1 MTTTRLN
8 SLEEYGPS
16 FQTKVISSLLTH
28 KKFLLSIHDVLT
40 DEYFSTQAS
49 KWIVGQILRYYSEYH
64 CPPTMEVLK
73 VEMKKITNDVL
84 QIAIKEQLKQS
95 YSASEDDLEYIEN
108 EFSGFC
114 KNQQLKRALLD
125 SVDLLKGGE
134 YDSIRFLIDSALK
147 AGQDKNIGHE
157 YDKDT
162 ESRYRED
169 NRVIIPTPWD
179 KINELIQ
186 GGLGNG
192 DFGLVFGNPGG
203 GKSWA
208 LVALGGCA
216 VQLGY
221 NVVHYTLELGEDYVG
236 KRYDA
241 FFTGIPVDKL
251 KNFKSKVQE
260 TITELP
266 GKLIIKE
273 YTPGKASISTLES
286 HIKKCEDLG
295 FKTDLI
301 IIDYVDL
308 LSSKR
313 KNRERKDEIDDIYIS
328 TKGLARELN
337 LPVWSVSQVN
347 RTGAKENIIEGTAA
361 AGSYDKIMISDL
373 CLTLSRKKE
382 DKVNGTGRIH
392 VMKNRYGADGMTYN
406 AKIDTSR
413 GYIEI
418 EDEYNPD
425 DDEDTKPA
433 VKKFDSDFDKFDKQL
448 LKNKFFELNNK

>member
-1 MTTTRLN
+1 
-8 SLEEYGPS
+8 
-16 FQTKVISSLLTH
+16 
-28 KKFLLSIHDVLT
+28 
-40 DEYFSTQAS
+40 
-49 KWIVGQILRYYSEYH
+49 
-64 CPPTMEVLK
+64 MEVLK

-169 NRVIIPTPWD
+169 NRVIIPTPWN

>member
-1 MTTTRLN
+1 MDEVGASVKLHKIKIPD
-8 SLEEYGPS
+8 SL
-16 FQTKVISSLLTH
+16 
-28 KKFLLSIHDVLT
+28 KKLEAEMSEIVDRKEIAAKKQDYENAAIYRDKQRNILALI
-40 DEYFSTQAS
+40 EQENI
-49 KWIVGQILRYYSEYH
+49 KW
-64 CPPTMEVLK
+64 
-73 VEMKKITNDVL
+73 
-84 QIAIKEQLKQS
+84 KEQLKQS

-273 YTPGKASISTLES
+273 YI
-286 HIKKCEDLG
+286 
-295 FKTDLI
+295 
-301 IIDYVDL
+301 
-308 LSSKR
+308 
-313 KNRERKDEIDDIYIS
+313 
-328 TKGLARELN
+328 
-337 LPVWSVSQVN
+337 
-347 RTGAKENIIEGTAA
+347 
-361 AGSYDKIMISDL
+361 
-373 CLTLSRKKE
+373 
-382 DKVNGTGRIH
+382 
-392 VMKNRYGADGMTYN
+392 
-406 AKIDTSR
+406 
-413 GYIEI
+413 
-418 EDEYNPD
+418 
-425 DDEDTKPA
+425 
-433 VKKFDSDFDKFDKQL
+433 
-448 LKNKFFELNNK
+448 